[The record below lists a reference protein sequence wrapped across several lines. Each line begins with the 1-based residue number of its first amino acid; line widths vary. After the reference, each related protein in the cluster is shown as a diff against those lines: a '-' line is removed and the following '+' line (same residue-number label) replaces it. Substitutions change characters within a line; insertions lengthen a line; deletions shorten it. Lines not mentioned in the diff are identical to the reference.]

1 MVCVFFNTA
10 QFIDDSFTEW
20 GYGHF
25 LSIDENI
32 RFDELFPD
40 EMRSEQTDQLGSQVK
55 GPWEH
60 VMPGFSEVIQAV
72 FF

>member
-1 MVCVFFNTA
+1 MIRGSLIDEAELYGVCVCVFNTA
-10 QFIDDSFTEW
+10 QFIDDSFTW

-40 EMRSEQTDQLGSQVK
+40 EMRSEQMDQLGSQV
-55 GPWEH
+55 
-60 VMPGFSEVIQAV
+60 
-72 FF
+72 